1 MVLKHA
7 SQTPLAGER
16 LAQAFA
22 HLPEGLFT
30 NLFLDH
36 ATTSELIAGRAF
48 DFINFTGSVRGGQE
62 IERAAAGTFVGHRA
76 GARRQGPGL
85 RAGRR
90 EPRRRGRRR

>member
-22 HLPEGLFT
+22 HLPDGLFT

-36 ATTSELIAGRAF
+36 ETTAELIRARAF

-62 IERAAAGTFVGHRA
+62 IERAAAGTFVGSASSSAARTRA
-76 GARRQGPGL
+76 TSAPTPTSTPPSRP
-85 RAGRR
+85 
-90 EPRRRGRRR
+90 